1 MIALYKEV
9 KRMITEQKIDRSVG
23 TPLTIKPSFSAGEM
37 NVLHF
42 HNFQCLM
49 LYDKAAKIRKNPR
62 TFQPNTIEKFGIKI
76 FYETGM
82 SRMFLLGSAEIT
94 SLAFPTESFPRK
106 TTRYCSFR
114 QRN

>member
-9 KRMITEQKIDRSVG
+9 TRMITEQKIDRSVG

-42 HNFQCLM
+42 HNFYCLM

-62 TFQPNTIEKFGIKI
+62 TSKRR
-76 FYETGM
+76 TGT
-82 SRMFLLGSAEIT
+82 FLLMIVNQQMVRRLGT
-94 SLAFPTESFPRK
+94 
-106 TTRYCSFR
+106 
-114 QRN
+114 Q